1 VQKKIIME
9 LYPLK
14 FAPVYQYRIWGGNKL
29 KTVLKKDITEKS
41 IGESWEISDV
51 EANQTRVKN
60 GALAGKTL
68 RELIAT
74 YKYELVGTS
83 VYNTFKHEFPLLIK
97 FIDAKLPLSVQ
108 VHPDDELARLRHNSF
123 GKNEMWYIMQADKD
137 AEIIV
142 GFDKKIDREAY
153 KTAVSKGKLIDLL
166 HIEKTAEGDTF
177 YIPTGRVHAIGAGVL
192 LAEIQQTSDVTYRI
206 FDYNRIDAKTG
217 KSRDLHTEEALDA
230 IDFEVAES
238 YKTSYQLHENKQ
250 NKLIISPYFKTNIL
264 QISKPYK
271 PDYKELDS
279 FIIYICVKGQFDI
292 QYRNTSINCKLGET
306 VLIPASLKEI
316 VLIADQATLL
326 EVFL

>member
-1 VQKKIIME
+1 ME

-14 FAPVYQYRIWGGNKL
+14 FEPVYQYRIWGGNKL
-29 KTVLKKDITEKS
+29 KTVLKKNISEES

-51 EANQTRVKN
+51 EGNQTRVIN
-60 GALAGKTL
+60 GPLAGATL
-68 RELIAT
+68 RQLIAT
-74 YKYELVGTS
+74 YKDELVGSS

-108 VHPDDELARLRHNSF
+108 VHPDNELARLRHSSF

-153 KTAVSKGKLIDLL
+153 KTDVSKGDIINVLN
-166 HIEKTAEGDTF
+166 IEIPDEGDTF

-192 LAEIQQTSDVTYRI
+192 LAEIQQTSDITYRI

-217 KSRDLHTEEALDA
+217 KFRELHTEEAVDA
-230 IDFEVAES
+230 IDFEVAEN
-238 YKTSYQLHENKQ
+238 YKTAYQLLENKQ
-250 NKLIISPYFKTNIL
+250 NRLVFSPYFKTNIL

-279 FIIYICVKGQFDI
+279 FIIYICVKGQFEL
-292 QYRNTSINCKLGET
+292 QYGNASINYKLGET

-316 VLIADQATLL
+316 VLISDQATLL
-326 EVFL
+326 EVSL